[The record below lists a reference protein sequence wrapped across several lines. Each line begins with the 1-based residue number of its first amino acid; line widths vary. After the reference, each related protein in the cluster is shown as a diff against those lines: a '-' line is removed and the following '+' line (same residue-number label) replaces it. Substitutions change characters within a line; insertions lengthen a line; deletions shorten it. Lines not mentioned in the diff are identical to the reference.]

1 MALTEQEQQV
11 RNRQQVKGNKVTG
24 TVNPNEFHQA
34 QAGIK
39 SGATTS
45 DAAALLQGVMA
56 AARSSQLQAQGAIL
70 FNKAKEAFY
79 ATGGTGADAMAWL
92 AYLDG
97 NATKPTLT
105 CVLPED
111 PTIARLVCN
120 VAIGEQAAWI
130 ATHGRVDDYLDMTD
144 GTVRFELPQSL
155 DGITEAIET
164 VVTSSPQFLLG
175 GAD

>member
-1 MALTEQEQQV
+1 MALTDQEQQQI
-11 RNRQQVKGNKVTG
+11 RNRQAKGNKVTG
-24 TVNPNEFHQA
+24 TVKPEEFHQA

-79 ATGGTGADAMAWL
+79 STGGTGADAMAYL

-130 ATHGRVDDYLDMTD
+130 ATHGRVNDYLDMND

-164 VVTSSPQFLLG
+164 VVTSPQFLLG
-175 GAD
+175 GSN